1 MKPIEAAVLRTLLY
15 ADVFNF
21 PMTSEEIHHFLID
34 DAPASLKQIEDI
46 LATSLFIREHVEMDC
61 GYFVRVGRRALIEQR
76 MAREKASQT
85 LWPQALRYGTWLAR
99 LPFVRMVAVTGALAM
114 HNAASV
120 HDDLDYML
128 VTAEGRVWL
137 ARAFSILLVR
147 VARLGGV
154 IICPN
159 YVLSES
165 ALEQNKKDLFIAHEI
180 TQMIPIYGH
189 PLYWAFRAVNTW
201 VADHL
206 PNADK
211 TFRDEP
217 EHPPGKFGL
226 TIKRT
231 LEALL
236 GGKLGDRLENW
247 EYQRKLRRFAG
258 DMKTPH
264 SAAQLDEKRVKGHF
278 KDYGHPVLR
287 QYHERLRE
295 YGLEE
300 VEFSTS
306 GD

>member
-15 ADVFNF
+15 ADVFGF
-21 PMTSEEIHHFLID
+21 PMTPEEIHHFLIH
-34 DAPASLKQIEDI
+34 DAPVGLKQVEEI
-46 LATSLFIREHVEMDC
+46 LATSPFIREHVEMDC
-61 GYFVRVGRRALIEQR
+61 GFAVCAGRRGLIDQR
-76 MAREKASQT
+76 IEREKASQT
-85 LWPQALRYGTWLAR
+85 LWPLARRYGKWLAR

-114 HNAASV
+114 NNAAGE

-147 VARLGGV
+147 AARLRGV

-165 ALEQNKKDLFIAHEI
+165 ALEQNKKDLFIAHEV
-180 TQMIPIYGH
+180 TQMTPIYGL
-189 PLYWAFRAVNTW
+189 PLYWVFRDANSW

-206 PNADK
+206 PNGDGI
-211 TFRDEP
+211 FRDTAELTL
-217 EHPPGKFGL
+217 GKL
-226 TIKRT
+226 ALRLKDI
-231 LEALL
+231 LEAILS
-236 GGKLGDRLENW
+236 GSLGDKFENW
-247 EYQRKLRRFAG
+247 EYQRKLRRFARE
-258 DMKTPH
+258 METPH

-300 VEFSTS
+300 VEFSAS

>member
-1 MKPIEAAVLRTLLY
+1 MKSIEAAVLRTLLY

-21 PMTSEEIHHFLID
+21 PMTPEEIHHFLID

-46 LATSLFIREHVEMDC
+46 LATSLFIRKHLEMEC
-61 GYFVRVGRRALIEQR
+61 GYFVRAGRRALIEQR
-76 MAREKASQT
+76 MAREKASRT

-114 HNAASV
+114 HNAADE

-147 VARLGGV
+147 VVGLRGV

-159 YVLSES
+159 YLLSES

-189 PLYWAFRAVNTW
+189 QLYWSFRAANRW

-206 PNADK
+206 PNADDI
-211 TFRDEP
+211 FRDES
-217 EHPPGKFGL
+217 EYAPGKLGL
-226 TIKRT
+226 TIKGI
-231 LEALL
+231 LEALF
-236 GGKLGDRLENW
+236 GGKVGDKLENW
-247 EYQRKLRRFAG
+247 EYQRKLRRFAI
-258 DMKTPH
+258 DMQTPH
-264 SAAQLDEKRVKGHF
+264 SAAQLDKKRVKGHF

-295 YGLEE
+295 YGLEG